1 MSTLT
6 MKFGGSA
13 LATPA
18 RMRRAVAIT
27 LRETKRW
34 QRVLVVV
41 AALEGVTDQL
51 LTVAR
56 LAARRDTR
64 GYRRIINEI
73 RERHLAVIGE
83 ILANSAELAAMSAQM
98 DRLLFSLLTD
108 CQASAQRP
116 AALPKWS
123 DRIVAIGEQMVAAI
137 FAALLRQEGL
147 PGVALD
153 AARFLI
159 TDEVFGNARPL
170 WTETA
175 ARVEAQVLPLLIS
188 GRLPVVTGYIGST
201 LAGEVTTLGRG
212 GSDFTASILG
222 LCLGADEVWLWSSV
236 AGLMSADPALIPTAR
251 VIAEIDYA
259 DAAELAYYGARVL
272 HLKMIAPLQ
281 RAQIPLRVKS
291 IHQPEAAGTHIHSAP
306 GRPATV
312 LGVTSLPGV
321 ALWPADEGE
330 AFNGAQEVLPPRRD
344 TYDLLHALERVA
356 PRSLGDVELMLA
368 SQSSAGSLWCL
379 CAPASATVEEMVQLG
394 EALCRP
400 ARVGVA
406 SVWRWGAV
414 TIVTV
419 VGGSLV
425 ALENSG
431 ALNEKL
437 VGLHVLG
444 QTRGAHPTALSY
456 ILTAEDGLA
465 AVARLHETLVPPH

>member
-1 MSTLT
+1 

-13 LATPA
+13 LANPA

-27 LRETKRW
+27 LRETKHW

-56 LAARRDTR
+56 LAARQETR

-83 ILANSAELAAMSAQM
+83 MLANSAERAAMSAQM

-108 CQASAQRP
+108 CQASAQRQ
-116 AALPKWS
+116 AALSRWS

-170 WTETA
+170 WAETA
-175 ARVEAQVLPLLIS
+175 VRVEAQVSPLLAS

-201 LAGEVTTLGRG
+201 HAGEVTTLGRG

-236 AGLMSADPALIPTAR
+236 AGLMSAGPGAHPN
-251 VIAEIDYA
+251 
-259 DAAELAYYGARVL
+259 GAR
-272 HLKMIAPLQ
+272 H
-281 RAQIPLRVKS
+281 
-291 IHQPEAAGTHIHSAP
+291 
-306 GRPATV
+306 
-312 LGVTSLPGV
+312 
-321 ALWPADEGE
+321 
-330 AFNGAQEVLPPRRD
+330 RRD
-344 TYDLLHALERVA
+344 RLCRRGRVGILWRARVA
-356 PRSLGDVELMLA
+356 PEDDRTVAAGADTLARQEHSPTRS
-368 SQSSAGSLWCL
+368 
-379 CAPASATVEEMVQLG
+379 
-394 EALCRP
+394 
-400 ARVGVA
+400 
-406 SVWRWGAV
+406 
-414 TIVTV
+414 
-419 VGGSLV
+419 
-425 ALENSG
+425 SG
-431 ALNEKL
+431 
-437 VGLHVLG
+437 H
-444 QTRGAHPTALSY
+444 AHS
-456 ILTAEDGLA
+456 
-465 AVARLHETLVPPH
+465 